1 MRARWGICAHI
12 RFKKVQWCGIRN
24 KVVGHRHAN
33 SKGDNTSSKERN
45 KGDDPRALPARLW
58 RADLEG
64 RGIPRGEQHCYQRE
78 GHTNQELHCGN
89 IDGEISLRNF
99 LCTTRNRCQEEDRLG
114 NADNTQRALKN
125 YRSHPSSTA
134 ASEESKG
141 EDQLH
146 EERNRSKNDRGV
158 EHQGVAVDLLQTPHG
173 CLILLA
179 QGPHV
184 LLLGKLGRKSRTIKG
199 QESMACK
206 SPDGIDRTESVG
218 GDDQGDH
225 VANGIADAQH

>member
-1 MRARWGICAHI
+1 M
-12 RFKKVQWCGIRN
+12 
-24 KVVGHRHAN
+24 
-33 SKGDNTSSKERN
+33 
-45 KGDDPRALPARLW
+45 
-58 RADLEG
+58 EG
-64 RGIPRGEQHCYQRE
+64 RGIPRGEQHCRQRE
-78 GHTNQELHCGN
+78 GHTNQEFHCGN
-89 IDGEISLRNF
+89 VDGEIALWDF
-99 LCTTRNRCQEEDRLG
+99 LSTTRNRRQEEDCLS
-114 NADNTQRALKN
+114 NTNDTQRALKDQ
-125 YRSHPSSTA
+125 RSHPSSTA

-158 EHQGVAVDLLQTPHG
+158 EHEGVAVDLLQTPHG

-184 LLLGKLGRKSRTIKG
+184 LLLGKLGRKSRTIEG
-199 QESMACK
+199 QESMARK

-218 GDDQGDH
+218 GDDQGNH